1 VALILKAAG
10 LLDVDAGEIIR
21 PGVVTIEG
29 DRIVAVG
36 GADKS
41 GTVGGADSPPPDA
54 DVIDLGDAILL
65 PGLMDMEVN
74 LLMGGRGETPGLSQ
88 VQDDPPTRVLRAV
101 GNARRTL
108 RAGFTTVRNLG
119 LFVKTGGYLLDVALS
134 RAIDAG
140 LIDGPRVIPAGH
152 AITPTG
158 GHLDPTMFA
167 AFMPG
172 VLELTIEEGIA
183 NGVDEIRKAVRY
195 QIKHGAQLIKVCCSG
210 GVMSLTGEAGAQHY
224 SDEELRV
231 IVDEAHRRGLRV
243 AAHTHGAEAVKH
255 AIDCGIDCI
264 EHGFLMDDEAIKMLV
279 DNDRFLVSTRRLAE
293 YMDVSKAPPELQA
306 KAAEMFPK
314 ARTSIKAAYE
324 AGAKIAVGTDAPA
337 IPHGKNADEL
347 VTLVDW
353 GLPPAAV
360 LRAATVVAAELINRQ
375 DSLGR
380 IANGYLAD
388 IIAVPGDPLADI
400 SVTKNVTFVM
410 KGGKVYKNEHA
421 TDTN

>member
-1 VALILKAAG
+1 M
-10 LLDVDAGEIIR
+10 R
-21 PGVVTIEG
+21 
-29 DRIVAVG
+29 
-36 GADKS
+36 
-41 GTVGGADSPPPDA
+41 
-54 DVIDLGDAILL
+54 
-65 PGLMDMEVN
+65 
-74 LLMGGRGETPGLSQ
+74 TPGCPRCRTI
-88 VQDDPPTRVLRAV
+88 PPTRVLRAV

-119 LFVKTGGYLLDVALS
+119 LFVKTGGYLLDVALGK
-134 RAIDAG
+134 AIDAG
-140 LIDGPRVIPAGH
+140 WIEGPRIVPAGH

-172 VLELTIEEGIA
+172 ALELTVEEGIA

-195 QIKHGAQLIKVCCSG
+195 QIKHGAQLIKVCVSG

-224 SDEELRV
+224 SDEELRA

-255 AIDCGIDCI
+255 AVACGIDCI
-264 EHGFLMDDEAIKMLV
+264 EHGFLMDDEAIQMLV
-279 DNDRFLVSTRRLAE
+279 DNDRFLVTTRRLAE
-293 YMDVSKAPPELQA
+293 AMDVSKAPKELQD

-324 AGAKIAVGTDAPA
+324 AGVKIAVGTDAPA

-353 GLPPAAV
+353 GMPAGRGAAGGDRRRGRSDQRDRSRPPRRG
-360 LRAATVVAAELINRQ
+360 L
-375 DSLGR
+375 
-380 IANGYLAD
+380 LAD

-400 SVTKNVTFVM
+400 TVTQDVNFVM
-410 KGGKVYKNEHA
+410 KGGKVFKN
-421 TDTN
+421 DTQKPTN